1 MDVLFGLG
9 LYSTSVPPYSS
20 FVPRLSWGYFKAFQA
35 YHFIGMKKYLEK
47 GMVFIPVSA

>member
-9 LYSTSVPPYSS
+9 LYSTSVSPS
-20 FVPRLSWGYFKAFQA
+20 FQGYHGDISRHSQA